1 MNDYYNEPIEM
12 DSPYGHIT
20 ISYSRLESHRIRVLD
35 IDGGME
41 SATYIEKDLQNELLF
56 AYLDLFRLMFDEN
69 YLQNRTIKDVLLIG
83 GGGFQFPKYFLS
95 HQTGNIDVVE
105 INSILYDI
113 SEKYFFLKE
122 AIQQYDPQQTRFH
135 CYFEDGRYYL
145 DRNLKKYDV
154 ILSDVFLGENL
165 VLSLHSIEAIKKIKN
180 SLNSNGMYMTTVI
193 GSLVGKYSQNLKDI
207 VLTLKQCFQYVY
219 VFKAMENIE
228 HEQNQNFVVIGM
240 DEKVHFNIVN
250 YRNINQK
257 RYHQGMINH
266 VDDIDY
272 TNGRI
277 LKDNNLS

>member
-228 HEQNQNFVVIGM
+228 HEQNQNFVVICM
-240 DEKVHFNIVN
+240 DEKLHFNIVN

>member
-1 MNDYYNEPIEM
+1 MNDYYKEPIEM

-69 YLQNRTIKDVLLIG
+69 YLQTRTIKDVLLIG

-105 INSILYDI
+105 INSILYGI
-113 SEKYFFLKE
+113 SKKYFFLKE
-122 AIQQYDPQQTRFH
+122 VIQQYDPQQTRFH

-180 SLNSNGMYMTTVI
+180 SLNPNGMYMTNVI

-240 DEKVHFNIVN
+240 DEKVHFNIVS

-272 TNGRI
+272 TNGHI
-277 LKDNNLS
+277 LKDNNLL

>member
-1 MNDYYNEPIEM
+1 M
-12 DSPYGHIT
+12 
-20 ISYSRLESHRIRVLD
+20 
-35 IDGGME
+35 
-41 SATYIEKDLQNELLF
+41 
-56 AYLDLFRLMFDEN
+56 
-69 YLQNRTIKDVLLIG
+69 
-83 GGGFQFPKYFLS
+83 
-95 HQTGNIDVVE
+95 
-105 INSILYDI
+105 
-113 SEKYFFLKE
+113 
-122 AIQQYDPQQTRFH
+122 
-135 CYFEDGRYYL
+135 
-145 DRNLKKYDV
+145 KKYDV

-180 SLNSNGMYMTTVI
+180 SLNPNGMYMTNVI

-240 DEKVHFNIVN
+240 DEKVHFNIVS

-272 TNGRI
+272 TNGHI
-277 LKDNNLS
+277 LKDNNLL

>member
-41 SATYIEKDLQNELLF
+41 SATYNEKDLQNELLF

-69 YLQNRTIKDVLLIG
+69 YLQTRTIKDVLLIG

-105 INSILYDI
+105 INSILYGI
-113 SEKYFFLKE
+113 SKKYFFLKE
-122 AIQQYDPQQTRFH
+122 VIQQYDPQQTRFH

-180 SLNSNGMYMTTVI
+180 SLNPNGMYMTNVI

-240 DEKVHFNIVN
+240 DEKVHFNIVS

-272 TNGRI
+272 TNGHI
-277 LKDNNLS
+277 LKDNNLL

>member
-12 DSPYGHIT
+12 HSPYGHIT

-69 YLQNRTIKDVLLIG
+69 YLQTRTIKDVLLIG

-105 INSILYDI
+105 INSILYGI
-113 SEKYFFLKE
+113 SKKYFFLKE
-122 AIQQYDPQQTRFH
+122 VIQQYDPQQTRFH

-180 SLNSNGMYMTTVI
+180 SLNPNGMYMTNVI

-240 DEKVHFNIVN
+240 DEKVHFNIVS

-272 TNGRI
+272 TNGHI
-277 LKDNNLS
+277 LKDNNLL

>member
-56 AYLDLFRLMFDEN
+56 AYLDLFKLMFDEN
-69 YLQNRTIKDVLLIG
+69 YLQSRTIRDVLLIG

-113 SEKYFFLKE
+113 SKKYFFLKE
-122 AIQQYDPQQTRFH
+122 TVQQYDPQQTRFH
-135 CYFEDGRYYL
+135 CYFEDGRNYL

-165 VLSLHSIEAIKKIKN
+165 VLSLHSIEAMKKIKA
-180 SLNSNGMYMTTVI
+180 SLNSNGMYMTNVI

-228 HEQNQNFVVIGM
+228 HEQKQNFVVIGM
-240 DEKVHFNIVN
+240 NEKVHFNIVS

-266 VDDIDY
+266 VDDVDY
-272 TNGRI
+272 TNGHI
-277 LKDNNLS
+277 LKDKNLL

>member
-69 YLQNRTIKDVLLIG
+69 YLQSRTIKDVLLIG

-113 SEKYFFLKE
+113 SKKYFFLKE
-122 AIQQYDPQQTRFH
+122 AVQQYDPQQTRFH

-165 VLSLHSIEAIKKIKN
+165 VLSLHSIEAMKKIKA
-180 SLNSNGMYMTTVI
+180 SLNPNGMYMTNVI

-228 HEQNQNFVVIGM
+228 HEQKQNYVVIGM
-240 DEKVHFNIVN
+240 NEKVHFNIVS

-266 VDDIDY
+266 FDDIDY
-272 TNGRI
+272 TNGHI
-277 LKDNNLS
+277 LKDKNLL

>member
-113 SEKYFFLKE
+113 SKKYFFLE
-122 AIQQYDPQQTRFH
+122 ENIQQYDPQQTRFH
-135 CYFEDGRYYL
+135 CYFEDGRCYL

-165 VLSLHSIEAIKKIKN
+165 VLSLHSIEAMKKIKD
-180 SLNSNGMYMTTVI
+180 SLNPNGMYMTNVI
-193 GSLVGKYSQNLKDI
+193 GSLVGKYSQSLKDI

-228 HEQNQNFVVIGM
+228 HEQKQNFVVIGM
-240 DEKVHFNIVN
+240 NEKVHFNIVS

-272 TNGRI
+272 TNGHI
-277 LKDNNLS
+277 LKDKNLL

>member
-69 YLQNRTIKDVLLIG
+69 YLQTRTIKDVLLIG

-105 INSILYDI
+105 INSILYGI
-113 SEKYFFLKE
+113 SKKYFFLKE
-122 AIQQYDPQQTRFH
+122 VIQQYDPQQTRFH

-180 SLNSNGMYMTTVI
+180 SLNPNGMYMTNVI

-228 HEQNQNFVVIGM
+228 HEQIQNFVVIGM
-240 DEKVHFNIVN
+240 DEKVHFNIVS

-272 TNGRI
+272 TNGHI
-277 LKDNNLS
+277 LKDNNLL

>member
-12 DSPYGHIT
+12 DSPYGHVT

-69 YLQNRTIKDVLLIG
+69 YLQTRTIKDVLLIG

-105 INSILYDI
+105 INSILYGI
-113 SEKYFFLKE
+113 SKKYFFLKE
-122 AIQQYDPQQTRFH
+122 VIQQYDPQQTRFH

-180 SLNSNGMYMTTVI
+180 SLNPNGMYMTNVI

-240 DEKVHFNIVN
+240 DEKVHFNIVS

-272 TNGRI
+272 TNGHI
-277 LKDNNLS
+277 LKDNNLL

>member
-69 YLQNRTIKDVLLIG
+69 YLQTRTIKDVLLIG

-105 INSILYDI
+105 INSILYGI
-113 SEKYFFLKE
+113 SKKYFFLKE
-122 AIQQYDPQQTRFH
+122 VIQQYDPQQTRFH

-180 SLNSNGMYMTTVI
+180 SLNPNGMYMTNVI

-240 DEKVHFNIVN
+240 DEKVHFNIVS

-272 TNGRI
+272 TNGHI

>member
-69 YLQNRTIKDVLLIG
+69 YLQTRTIKDVLLIG

-105 INSILYDI
+105 INSILYGI
-113 SEKYFFLKE
+113 SKKYFFLKE
-122 AIQQYDPQQTRFH
+122 VIQQYDPQQTRFH

-180 SLNSNGMYMTTVI
+180 SLNPNGMYMTNVI

-240 DEKVHFNIVN
+240 DEKVHFNIVS

-272 TNGRI
+272 TNGHI
-277 LKDNNLS
+277 LKDNNLL

>member
-69 YLQNRTIKDVLLIG
+69 YLQTRTIKDVLLIG

-105 INSILYDI
+105 INSILYGI
-113 SEKYFFLKE
+113 SKKYFFLKE
-122 AIQQYDPQQTRFH
+122 VIQQYDPQQTRFH

-165 VLSLHSIEAIKKIKN
+165 VLSIHSIEAIKKIKN
-180 SLNSNGMYMTTVI
+180 SLNPNGMYMTNVI

-240 DEKVHFNIVN
+240 DEKVHFNIVS

-272 TNGRI
+272 TNGHI
-277 LKDNNLS
+277 LKDNNLL

>member
-69 YLQNRTIKDVLLIG
+69 YLQTRTIKDVLLIG

-105 INSILYDI
+105 INSILYGI
-113 SEKYFFLKE
+113 SKKYFFLKE
-122 AIQQYDPQQTRFH
+122 VIQQYDPQQTRFH

-180 SLNSNGMYMTTVI
+180 SLNPNGMYMTNVI

-240 DEKVHFNIVN
+240 DEKVHFNIVS

-257 RYHQGMINH
+257 RYHQ
-266 VDDIDY
+266 
-272 TNGRI
+272 
-277 LKDNNLS
+277 

>member
-1 MNDYYNEPIEM
+1 MNDYGEVIEI
-12 DSPYGHIT
+12 DSSYGHIT
-20 ISYSRLESHRIRVLD
+20 ISYSRLGSHRIRILD

-56 AYLDLFRLMFDEN
+56 AYLDLFKLMFDEN

-95 HQTGNIDVVE
+95 HHFGNMDVVE
-105 INSILYDI
+105 INSTLYDI
-113 SEKYFFLKE
+113 SKKYFFLGE
-122 AIQQYDPQQTRFH
+122 AIQQYDPQQTRLH
-135 CYFEDGRYYL
+135 CYFEDGRNYL

-165 VLSLHSIEAIKKIKN
+165 VLSLHSIEAIKRIKE
-180 SLNSNGMYMTTVI
+180 SLNPNGMYITNVI

-219 VFKAMENIE
+219 VFKAIENTN
-228 HEQNQNFVVIGM
+228 HDQKQNFVVIGM
-240 DEKVHFNIVN
+240 DEKVQFNIVS

-257 RYHQGMINH
+257 RYHQGMINY

-277 LKDNNLS
+277 LRDKSLL

>member
-154 ILSDVFLGENL
+154 ILTPTSPSL
-165 VLSLHSIEAIKKIKN
+165 VL
-180 SLNSNGMYMTTVI
+180 
-193 GSLVGKYSQNLKDI
+193 
-207 VLTLKQCFQYVY
+207 
-219 VFKAMENIE
+219 
-228 HEQNQNFVVIGM
+228 
-240 DEKVHFNIVN
+240 
-250 YRNINQK
+250 
-257 RYHQGMINH
+257 
-266 VDDIDY
+266 
-272 TNGRI
+272 
-277 LKDNNLS
+277 

>member
-1 MNDYYNEPIEM
+1 M

-69 YLQNRTIKDVLLIG
+69 YLQTRTIKDVLLIG

-105 INSILYDI
+105 INSILYGI
-113 SEKYFFLKE
+113 SKKYFFLKE
-122 AIQQYDPQQTRFH
+122 VIQQYDPQQTRFH

-180 SLNSNGMYMTTVI
+180 SLNPNGMYMTNVI

-240 DEKVHFNIVN
+240 DEKVHFNIVS

-272 TNGRI
+272 TNGHI
-277 LKDNNLS
+277 LKDNNLL

>member
-1 MNDYYNEPIEM
+1 MNNYDEVIEI

-20 ISYSRLESHRIRVLD
+20 ISYNLLGSQRIKVLD

-56 AYLDLFRLMFDEN
+56 AYLDLFKLMFDEN
-69 YLQNRTIKDVLLIG
+69 YLQNRMIKEILLIG

-95 HQTGNIDVVE
+95 HYSGNIDVVE
-105 INSILYDI
+105 INSVLYEI
-113 SEKYFFLKE
+113 SKKHFFLE
-122 AIQQYDPQQTRFH
+122 ETIQRYDPQQTRLH
-135 CYFEDGRYYL
+135 CYFEDGRNYL

-165 VLSLHSIEAIKKIKN
+165 VLSLHSIEAIKRIKE
-180 SLNSNGMYMTTVI
+180 SLNPNGMYMTNVI

-219 VFKAMENIE
+219 VFKAMENTE

-240 DEKVHFNIVN
+240 DEKVHFNIVS

-257 RYHQGMINH
+257 IYHQGMINH
-266 VDDIDY
+266 VDDIEY
-272 TNGRI
+272 TNGHI
-277 LKDNNLS
+277 LRDKNLL